1 MSNQPLPQAA
11 AAATSPTVPPV
22 AHLASEPSQGV
33 ASAAMAA
40 PGAPQQATVVIVG
53 AGIIGLSLAFELA
66 RRGEEVVVLER
77 SRPGAGASSVA
88 AGMLAPAAEAEHED
102 PDLLH
107 LAQESLRR
115 YPEFVRAIE
124 ERSGRSCELRHEGTL
139 LVALN
144 RDDEDELE
152 RLAAFQRR
160 LGLACAPLTA
170 EQARAREPQLSPR
183 VTAALH
189 APHDHQVD
197 PAAMVAALEAAVR
210 ALGGTVVTGFEVTG
224 FETQGGRLAAVVG
237 CRQAGGEAGS
247 HATEEPTGVR
257 CRVAV
262 LAAGAWSSFGI
273 AWPAEPFTVRPVK
286 GQLVHLQ
293 GPELLQHVV
302 RTPHVYLVP
311 RRGGRLVIGATME
324 EMGFDATP
332 TAGAV
337 MDLLWQARLVVP
349 AIYDLGL
356 AEVKVGFRPATRD
369 HRPLIGPAG
378 VPGLYLAT
386 GHFRHGVL
394 LAPATAMLLAEAITT
409 GALPPLI
416 APFSPA
422 RQTPAE
428 ALQTAGS
435 V

>member
-11 AAATSPTVPPV
+11 AAATPPTVPPV

-40 PGAPQQATVVIVG
+40 PGAPQQAAVVIVG

-77 SRPGAGASSVA
+77 SRPGAGASGVA

-107 LAQESLRR
+107 LAQESQRR
-115 YPEFVRAIE
+115 YPDFVRAIE
-124 ERSGRSCELRHEGTL
+124 EHSGRSCELRQEGTL

-152 RLAAFQRR
+152 RLATFQRR

-210 ALGGTVVTGFEVTG
+210 ALGGTVVTGFEATG

-237 CRQAGGEAGS
+237 RRHVGDEASG
-247 HATEEPTGVR
+247 HAAEEPRAVR

-349 AIYDLGL
+349 AIYDLEL

-369 HRPLIGPAG
+369 HRPLIGPAD

-394 LAPATAMLLAEAITT
+394 LAPATAMLLAEAIIT
-409 GALPPLI
+409 GSLPPLI

-422 RQTPAE
+422 RQALAE